1 MIFETA
7 ASEDDWTVNFEGGFW
22 GDFGWGSQKV
32 PVHQSFQYCD
42 ETCVVPYLYLCP
54 EGVVIDYCVGIEPE
68 MLDAFLKKWNF
79 PERTECDE
87 LRMGKVHWNFI
98 LYSYGSYDCYRI
110 L

>member
-79 PERTECDE
+79 PERTECDDFTHEE
-87 LRMGKVHWNFI
+87 LKQSMTNIH
-98 LYSYGSYDCYRI
+98 
-110 L
+110 